1 MIFAFVYDF
10 VQEARGTMLPLDIRK
25 VRILQAIVNDYVIT
39 TKPVG
44 SERLIEAYNLGCKSA
59 TVRNEMAEMA
69 EMGYLVQPHTSAGR
83 IPTDQ
88 GYRYYVNELMDCDT
102 ALSTEEVRRAEQLAA
117 ETRSEIEA
125 IIQQTC
131 RILSRLTSYTSLVT
145 DPSTET
151 TTVRRFYLS
160 EAGPRRLLM
169 VLLLSTGQV
178 EHRLIEM
185 ETPLMETALLHI
197 SNYINTLLTGRDL
210 DEIGRATAP
219 LKLPAEIAPHA
230 AVLDRILG
238 VLAQAAHGLS
248 ERRVF
253 MEGANQF
260 LRQPEFH
267 DVQRLESLLN
277 ALEQRSAL
285 YQMLS
290 RTLLE
295 GEVAIIIGTENGWQP
310 MQECSVITTSYRIG
324 TRTAGYLGVV
334 GPTRMQ
340 YDRAAAAVNLMAR
353 NLSMVLTNLCIA

>member
-1 MIFAFVYDF
+1 
-10 VQEARGTMLPLDIRK
+10 MLPLDERK

-44 SERLIEAYNLGCKSA
+44 SERLIEAYKLGCKSA

-83 IPTDQ
+83 IPTDR
-88 GYRYYVNELMDCDT
+88 GYRYYVDELMDRKT
-102 ALSTEEVRRAEQLAA
+102 ALSSEDVHRAEQLSAQ
-117 ETRSEIEA
+117 TRDEIET

-131 RILSRLTSYTSLVT
+131 RILSRLTSYTSLAT

-151 TTVRRFYLS
+151 TNVRRFYLA
-160 EAGPRRLLM
+160 EASQRHVLM

-178 EHRLIEM
+178 EHRLVELD
-185 ETPLMETALLHI
+185 TPATEAVLLRL
-197 SNYINTLLTGRDL
+197 SNYLNALVAGREL
-210 DEIGRATAP
+210 EEIGRAIRSRELPSEMAP
-219 LKLPAEIAPHA
+219 YT
-230 AVLDRILG
+230 AVLDKIFATL
-238 VLAQAAHGLS
+238 LQTAHTLS

-253 MEGANQF
+253 MDGASQL

-267 DVQRLESLLN
+267 DVQRLENLLN

-285 YQMLS
+285 YQVLS
-290 RTLLE
+290 RALQGCDVT
-295 GEVAIIIGTENGWQP
+295 VIIGMENGWRP
-310 MQECSVITTSYRIG
+310 MQECSIVTTSYRIG

-340 YDRAAAAVNLMAR
+340 YDRAAAAVNLMAQS
-353 NLSMVLTNLCIA
+353 LSTLLTNLSLA

>member
-1 MIFAFVYDF
+1 MP
-10 VQEARGTMLPLDIRK
+10 PLDLRK

-44 SERLIEAYNLGCKSA
+44 SERLIEAYNIGCKSA

-83 IPTDQ
+83 IPTDR
-88 GYRYYVNELMDCDT
+88 GYRYYVNELMDCET
-102 ALSTEEVRRAEQLAA
+102 ALSTEDMHRAEQLSAQ
-117 ETRSEIEA
+117 TRSEIEE

-131 RILSRLTSYTSLVT
+131 HILSRLTSYASLVT

-151 TTVRRFYLS
+151 TTVRRFYLT
-160 EAGPRRLLM
+160 EAGPRHMLM

-178 EHRLIEM
+178 EHRLVEL
-185 ETPLMETALLHI
+185 ETSATETALLRI
-197 SNYINTLLTGRDL
+197 ANYVNALVTGREL
-210 DEIGRATAP
+210 EEIGRATRP
-219 LKLPAEIAPHA
+219 RELPAEVA
-230 AVLDRILG
+230 AFAMILDRIFA
-238 VLAQAAHGLS
+238 VLTQAAHGLS

-253 MEGANQF
+253 MEGTNQL

-277 ALEQRSAL
+277 ALEQRNAL
-285 YQMLS
+285 YQVLS
-290 RTLLE
+290 RALQQGDVT
-295 GEVAIIIGTENGWQP
+295 IIIGAESGWRP
-310 MQECSVITTSYRIG
+310 MQECSIITTSYRIG
-324 TRTAGYLGVV
+324 TRIAGYLGVV

-353 NLSMVLTNLCIA
+353 NLSTVLTNLSFA